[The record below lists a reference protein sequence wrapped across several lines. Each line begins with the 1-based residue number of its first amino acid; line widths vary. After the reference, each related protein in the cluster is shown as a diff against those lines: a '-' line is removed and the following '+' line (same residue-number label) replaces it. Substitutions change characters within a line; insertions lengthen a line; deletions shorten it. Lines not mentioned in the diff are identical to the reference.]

1 MEVDRQAVES
11 RLSLFRGYLEELE
24 RLRSRAGEFQGSL
37 VLRMAVERLLQLA
50 IECLLDVAQ
59 HVAVAKGGRPPESY
73 ADSITVLEE
82 AGLVDGERAD
92 LYRSIARFRNVL
104 VHGYVRL
111 KPEEV
116 YRAWVRGLDD
126 LRAMARDLLRAAD
139 DP

>member
-1 MEVDRQAVES
+1 MEVDREAVES
-11 RLSLFRGYLEELE
+11 RLSLFRGYVEELE
-24 RLRSRAGEFQGSL
+24 SLRARRDEFQRSL
-37 VLRMAVERLLQLA
+37 LLRMAVERLLQLA

-59 HVAVAKGGRPPESY
+59 HVAAAKGRRPPESY

-82 AGLVDGERAD
+82 SGLIDERRAD

-111 KPEEV
+111 DPSEV
-116 YRAWVRGLDD
+116 YRVWVEGLND
-126 LRAMARDLLRAAD
+126 LREMARDLLRASL

>member
-73 ADSITVLEE
+73 TDSITVLEE